1 MEATPLQ
8 ENDSMFRGR
17 DCGRASSR
25 AGRYCAP
32 LPIAAALLMTQA
44 HASEPA
50 SPYPDHDA
58 GAMTQMAAPLQLAD
72 LGTDNDF
79 DLAKLAPM
87 PADQDS
93 SEIAFGPQ
101 AAAPSPDAPDDPERY
116 RSLGS
121 RIGAAKWETLGLF
134 AYITATQAYWTK
146 DTTSFH
152 FKDEGWFGRNTNN
165 LGIDKLTHAFNAYL
179 FAEFLG
185 ARIARKTG
193 DRAAAALPAALL
205 STGLQ
210 LYGEIW
216 DGHKSDSGFSYQD
229 IVFNTGGAAFSAL
242 RHTVPG
248 LEAKLDFRLMVRPN
262 SEVYSFKGK
271 RHYEQQHFLF
281 SLELAG
287 FQKLK
292 TSPLRFV
299 ELQVGYRGR
308 DFFAADRA
316 AGIKPKRDIFFG
328 VALNIKELF
337 FKNSRSRLGRAIGSG
352 LNYFQLPY
360 TGVYDYY

>member
-1 MEATPLQ
+1 MGDKIVGMETSL
-8 ENDSMFRGR
+8 GR
-17 DCGRASSR
+17 IGRCASGM
-25 AGRYCAP
+25 A
-32 LPIAAALLMTQA
+32 LIAAMSVAARANEGAGPTTETLDAISVMANADSGDAPIRLA
-44 HASEPA
+44 AAS
-50 SPYPDHDA
+50 A
-58 GAMTQMAAPLQLAD
+58 GS
-72 LGTDNDF
+72 F
-79 DLAKLAPM
+79 DLAELTPAQDAASAVAPIAGPPVDTDE
-87 PADQDS
+87 PATD
-93 SEIAFGPQ
+93 
-101 AAAPSPDAPDDPERY
+101 PDRY
-116 RSLGS
+116 RSLGG

-134 AYITATQAYWTK
+134 AYITATQAYWTD
-146 DTTSFH
+146 DTESFH

-193 DRAAAALPAALL
+193 DRAAAALPAAIL

-229 IVFNTGGAAFSAL
+229 IVFNTAGAAFSVL
-242 RHTVPG
+242 RHSVPG
-248 LEAKLDFRLMVRPN
+248 LEEKLDFRLLVRPN

-271 RHYEQQHFLF
+271 RHYEQQHFLL

-287 FQKLK
+287 FRKLK

-299 ELQVGYRGR
+299 ELQAGYRGKN
-308 DFFAADRA
+308 FFAADRA
-316 AGIKPKRDIFFG
+316 AGIRPKRDIFFG

-337 FKNSRSRLGRAIGSG
+337 FKNSRSRLGRVIGSG

>member
-1 MEATPLQ
+1 MKVEARHAR
-8 ENDSMFRGR
+8 SMRWI
-17 DCGRASSR
+17 
-25 AGRYCAP
+25 GRYCISSLALGSALTMSARAEEGGQQSGATLSTLAP
-32 LPIAAALLMTQA
+32 VTSLAAPAMDVPASSVALAAA
-44 HASEPA
+44 SF
-50 SPYPDHDA
+50 D
-58 GAMTQMAAPLQLAD
+58 LAD
-72 LGTDNDF
+72 LSREQDTAASASPIAGPSI
-79 DLAKLAPM
+79 APEEM
-87 PADQDS
+87 NKQEGSVRSD
-93 SEIAFGPQ
+93 
-101 AAAPSPDAPDDPERY
+101 RY

-134 AYITATQAYWTK
+134 AYITATQAYWTD

-152 FKDEGWFGRNTNN
+152 FKNEGWFGRDTNN

-193 DRAAAALPAALL
+193 DRAAAALPAAIL

-210 LYGEIW
+210 FYGELW
-216 DGHKSDSGFSYQD
+216 DGHKTDSGFSYQD
-229 IVFNTGGAAFSAL
+229 IVFNTAGAAFSVL

-248 LEAKLDFRLMVRPN
+248 LEEKLDFRLMVKPN

-271 RHYEQQHFLF
+271 RHYEQQHFLL
-281 SLELAG
+281 SLEMAG
-287 FQKLK
+287 FKQFKS
-292 TSPLRFV
+292 SPLRFV

-308 DFFAADRA
+308 DFLAADRA

-328 VALNIKELF
+328 VALNLKELF
-337 FKNSRSRLGRAIGSG
+337 FRDSRSRLGRAIGSG
-352 LNYFQLPY
+352 LNYFQIPY